1 MAERKTV
8 EKFILD
14 AKRTH
19 GDKYDY
25 SLVEYANSATKI
37 IIICPVHGKFEQM
50 PYKHLEGKACP
61 KCAGQNKTT
70 EEFIDEANNIHKGIY
85 NYSVSDYKKAHIKIK
100 IICNS
105 HGIFTQKPSNHLLG
119 QGCPKCGGKNKTTE
133 EFIDEAKLLH
143 GDKYD
148 YSLADYK
155 KSKSRIK
162 IICSI
167 HGVFEQN
174 PNNHL
179 SGAGCPKCDNKNK
192 TTDEFICG
200 ANEIHENRYDYSLTD
215 YFRCKSKVKII
226 CPVHGIFEQTPSD
239 HLSGYGCKFCSESK
253 GEMKIVKYLN
263 ENEIN
268 YVREKTFSGCRNKL
282 PLHFDFYL
290 PEKKILIEYDGQQHF
305 IPVKYFGGEKNFK
318 IGQMNDEIKNN
329 FAKNNN
335 IILLRINYLDAKNIN
350 QILKEVI

>member
-200 ANEIHENRYDYSLTD
+200 AKEIHENKYDYSLVEYKKSKSRVKIICPVHGIFEQKPNNHLYGEGCPKCDGKNKTTDEFICGANEIHENRYDYSLTD

-226 CPVHGIFEQTPSD
+226 CPVHAIP
-239 HLSGYGCKFCSESK
+239 LSLTVY
-253 GEMKIVKYLN
+253 
-263 ENEIN
+263 
-268 YVREKTFSGCRNKL
+268 TA
-282 PLHFDFYL
+282 D
-290 PEKKILIEYDGQQHF
+290 
-305 IPVKYFGGEKNFK
+305 
-318 IGQMNDEIKNN
+318 
-329 FAKNNN
+329 
-335 IILLRINYLDAKNIN
+335 
-350 QILKEVI
+350 